1 MPAFLLLLYRFIR
14 SIWLGL
20 KDPDFRALF
29 LWVVGLLALG
39 TWFYNLVE
47 GWDVLDALYFSVVT
61 LTTVGYG
68 DFTPKTVE
76 GKLFTIFYILI
87 GLGLVSGFVLL
98 MADKA
103 GFLRHKDHEK
113 TTDESNDINK
123 NK

>member
-1 MPAFLLLLYRFIR
+1 MPAFLLLLYRFFR
-14 SIWLGL
+14 SMWLGL

-29 LWVVGLLALG
+29 FWGVGLLALG

-68 DFTPKTVE
+68 DFTPETAE

-98 MADKA
+98 MADKS
-103 GFLRHKDHEK
+103 GFLRHKKSEK
-113 TTDESNDINK
+113 NAEAVDETTEH
-123 NK
+123 